1 MSLKS
6 AVDEWSKKRLP
17 ELVNSYYEL
26 GLKASGNWERSLSTQ
41 TTQEGSTVKTVI
53 EGASYTGALVGGR
66 SKTKSKGVGG
76 QSLRGVIRQWI
87 DDKGITPRDRIS
99 KDSLAFLIARKIH
112 REGIRVPNE
121 HNSGKLI
128 SNVFTD
134 KAINELG
141 EVVKKEL
148 GSVVSSEVMKGL
160 KE

>member
-17 ELVNSYYEL
+17 ELVKSYHDL
-26 GLKASGNWERSLSTQ
+26 GLRASGNWERSLSSQ
-41 TTQEGSTVKTVI
+41 TTQEGSTVITVI
-53 EGASYTGALVGGR
+53 EGAAYTGALVGGR
-66 SKTKSKGVGG
+66 AKTKSKGGGG
-76 QSLRGVIRQWI
+76 QSLRSVIRQWI
-87 DDKGITPRDRIS
+87 DDKGITPRDKIS

-148 GSVVSSEVMKGL
+148 GNVVSTEVMKGL